1 MGNFSSQLRQ
11 VLRRLVRTPMFT
23 AVTLITLAA
32 GVGANTVV
40 FSVLEGILL
49 KPLPYPHSE
58 QLVVITHKAPGI
70 GGAGDFPGAPSNY
83 FIYREQNSSLQD
95 IAMMTGDS
103 ASITGIGEPEQVR
116 TQRVTDGMT
125 SILGAVP
132 LLGRSFSR
140 QDDLPN
146 SPPTVVLMY
155 GYWQRK
161 FGGDRGIVG
170 QQIKVDGKAMQ
181 IIGVM
186 PKDFHFLD
194 QEDPALLVPFQWD
207 RGKIFLGNF
216 SYFTVARLKPGA
228 TNEQARADVE
238 RMLPTVLA
246 SLSRSPGF

>member
-1 MGNFSSQLRQ
+1 
-11 VLRRLVRTPMFT
+11 MFT

-140 QDDLPN
+140 QDDQPN

-246 SLSRSPGF
+246 SFPAPPGF